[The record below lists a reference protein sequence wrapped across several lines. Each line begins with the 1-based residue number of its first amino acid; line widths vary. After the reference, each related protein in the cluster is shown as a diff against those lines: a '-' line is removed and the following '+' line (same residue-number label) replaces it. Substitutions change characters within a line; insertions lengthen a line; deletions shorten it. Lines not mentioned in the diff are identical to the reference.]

1 MANDMDYK
9 DNVDAV
15 DNMDTIPACPVHVVH
30 SVHIV
35 HYESLAPSPY
45 DGRRARACP
54 RTSLSSRTSTRREE
68 VSPPTAGR

>member
-30 SVHIV
+30 
-35 HYESLAPSPY
+35 YESVAPSPY
-45 DGRRARACP
+45 DGRRAWACP